1 MVRDRRL
8 VIFWDLDKA
17 GESQTGRVGNRE
29 TENEC
34 WKVLHGNT
42 KNKGSRRS

>member
-29 TENEC
+29 TENEG
-34 WKVLHGNT
+34 GNEMIS
-42 KNKGSRRS
+42 SRYLRYR